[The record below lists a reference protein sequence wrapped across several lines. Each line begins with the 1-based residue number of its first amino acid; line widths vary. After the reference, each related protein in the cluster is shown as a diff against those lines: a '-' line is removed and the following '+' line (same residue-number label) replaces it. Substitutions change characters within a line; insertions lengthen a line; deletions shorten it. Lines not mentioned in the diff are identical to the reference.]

1 MCAKYGKM
9 LVLLI
14 ILLNSIFL
22 CQSVDILCITIYTE
36 KSKGI
41 NNRGNKMF
49 SFDNTL
55 KFNNKEIDVFTIG
68 ELLVDMISNDYDDSF
83 DCSQYTKCFGGSPA
97 NIAMN
102 IKRLGGNSALSSAV
116 GNDGLGDFLIN
127 HLKNNNIDTR
137 YISKVNNSTSMV
149 LVSKSKT
156 TPVPIFYRGADYNLQ
171 YDDNIE
177 YALKNCKIVH
187 FSCWPIS
194 QKNSRKTIE
203 KVIDKAKENNILIGF
218 DPNYHEMIWEKNH
231 NGLEYIKN
239 IISKVDII
247 KPSEVDAERI
257 FGCDTPE
264 NQVKKF
270 IDLGA
275 KLVIMTLGK
284 DGAIVTNGD
293 ETLTFKTFATEIVD
307 TTGAGDA
314 FWSGFYTGL
323 TKSYSLKDSLNL
335 GFATSAFK
343 LKHVGA
349 IANLPTI
356 EEIKDIYNI

>member
-1 MCAKYGKM
+1 
-9 LVLLI
+9 
-14 ILLNSIFL
+14 
-22 CQSVDILCITIYTE
+22 
-36 KSKGI
+36 
-41 NNRGNKMF
+41 MF

-83 DCSQYTKCFGGSPA
+83 DCSQYTKHFGGSPA

-203 KVIDKAKENNILIGF
+203 KVIYKAKENNILIGF

-239 IISKVDII
+239 IISKI
-247 KPSEVDAERI
+247 
-257 FGCDTPE
+257 
-264 NQVKKF
+264 
-270 IDLGA
+270 
-275 KLVIMTLGK
+275 
-284 DGAIVTNGD
+284 
-293 ETLTFKTFATEIVD
+293 
-307 TTGAGDA
+307 
-314 FWSGFYTGL
+314 
-323 TKSYSLKDSLNL
+323 
-335 GFATSAFK
+335 
-343 LKHVGA
+343 
-349 IANLPTI
+349 
-356 EEIKDIYNI
+356 

>member
-1 MCAKYGKM
+1 
-9 LVLLI
+9 
-14 ILLNSIFL
+14 
-22 CQSVDILCITIYTE
+22 
-36 KSKGI
+36 
-41 NNRGNKMF
+41 MF
-49 SFDNTL
+49 SFDNKL
-55 KFNNKEIDVFTIG
+55 NFNNKQIDVFTIG
-68 ELLVDMISNDYDDSF
+68 ELLVDMISNDYDDNF
-83 DCSQYTKCFGGSPA
+83 DCNQYTKHFGGSPA

-102 IKRLGGNSALSSAV
+102 IKKLGGNAAISSSV

-127 HLKNNNIDTR
+127 HLKSNNIDTS
-137 YISKVNNSTSMV
+137 YINKVNNSTSMV
-149 LVSKSKT
+149 LVSKSKS
-156 TPVPIFYRGADYNLQ
+156 TPVPIFYRGADYNID
-171 YDDNIE
+171 YDDNID

-194 QKNSRKTIE
+194 QENSRKTIE
-203 KVIDKAKENNILIGF
+203 KVIDTARKNNILIGF

-231 NGLEYIKN
+231 DGLEYIKN
-239 IISKVDII
+239 LVSKVDII
-247 KPSEVDAERI
+247 KPSEVDSERI
-257 FGCDTPE
+257 FGPDTPE
-264 NQVKKF
+264 KQIKKF

-284 DGAIVTNGD
+284 DGAIVTNGV
-293 ETLTFKTFATEIVD
+293 ETLKFKTLATEIVD

-349 IANLPTI
+349 ITNLPTI
-356 EEIKDIYNI
+356 EEIKNIYNI

>member
-1 MCAKYGKM
+1 
-9 LVLLI
+9 
-14 ILLNSIFL
+14 
-22 CQSVDILCITIYTE
+22 
-36 KSKGI
+36 
-41 NNRGNKMF
+41 MF

-68 ELLVDMISNDYDDSF
+68 ELLVDMISNDHDDSF
-83 DCSQYTKCFGGSPA
+83 DCSQYTKHFGGSPA

-194 QKNSRKTIE
+194 QKNSRQTIE

>member
-1 MCAKYGKM
+1 
-9 LVLLI
+9 
-14 ILLNSIFL
+14 
-22 CQSVDILCITIYTE
+22 
-36 KSKGI
+36 
-41 NNRGNKMF
+41 MF
-49 SFDNTL
+49 SFDNKL
-55 KFNNKEIDVFTIG
+55 NFSNKEIDVFTIG
-68 ELLVDMISNDYDDSF
+68 ELLIDMISNDYDDNF
-83 DCSQYTKCFGGSPA
+83 DCNQYTKHFGGSPA

-102 IKRLGGNSALSSAV
+102 IKKLGGNAAISSSV

-127 HLKNNNIDTR
+127 HLKNNNIDTS
-137 YISKVNNSTSMV
+137 YINKVNNSTSMV
-149 LVSKSKT
+149 LVSKSKS
-156 TPVPIFYRGADYNLQ
+156 TPVPIFYRGADYNID
-171 YDDNIE
+171 YDDNID

-194 QKNSRKTIE
+194 QENSRQTIE
-203 KVIDKAKENNILIGF
+203 KVIDKARKNNILIGF

-231 NGLEYIKN
+231 DGLEYIKN
-239 IISKVDII
+239 LVSKVDII

-257 FGCDTPE
+257 FGPDTPE

-284 DGAIVTNGD
+284 DGAIVTNGV
-293 ETLTFKTFATEIVD
+293 ETLKFKTLATEIVD

-349 IANLPTI
+349 ITNLPTI
-356 EEIKDIYNI
+356 EEIKNIYNI